1 MRAARLALAGLVALG
16 GCAGLTTRSSVET
29 GLPLDEA
36 SPSSA
41 AEFVAPQPPAGARLA
56 DVLSV
61 QDGDSIRV
69 ELDGREE
76 RVRLI
81 GINTP
86 EQGEC
91 FGDEARTLLADL
103 VAGQQVSV
111 STDVDAYD
119 QYGRILGYVWID
131 DLFVNAELVLEGAA
145 LSRDYE
151 PNTTLQSFL
160 DDAERIAQEAGSG
173 MWSATACGSTEQFD
187 ITITAINADAAGRD
201 NENRNGEWITITSS
215 SSTEIDL
222 TGWTIKDESS
232 VHRYTF
238 ADGVHLAPGASL
250 VLFTGCG
257 EDQPPEYYWCDDTP
271 VWDNSGD
278 TGFLLDPN
286 GTIVSQYGYEG

>member
-1 MRAARLALAGLVALG
+1 MRAARLALVGLVVLA
-16 GCAGLTTRSSVET
+16 GCAGSATRSSVEASVT
-29 GLPLDEA
+29 LDED

-41 AEFVAPQPPAGARLA
+41 PEFATPQPPPDARSA
-56 DVLSV
+56 QVVFV

-69 ELDGREE
+69 EIDGQEE

-91 FGDEARTLLADL
+91 FGDEARALMTEL
-103 VAGQQVSV
+103 VAGQQVLV

-131 DLFVNAELVLEGAA
+131 DLFVNAELVLQGAA
-145 LSRDYE
+145 LARAYE

-160 DDAERIAQEAGSG
+160 DDAERIAQDAGSG

-187 ITITAINADAAGRD
+187 VTITAINADATGRD

-222 TGWTIKDESS
+222 TGWTVKDESS

-238 ADGVHLAPGASL
+238 ADGVRLAPGASL

-257 EDQPPEYYWCDDTP
+257 QDQPSEFYWCDDTP

-286 GTIVSQYGYEG
+286 GTIVSQYGY

>member
-1 MRAARLALAGLVALG
+1 MRAARLALVGLVVLG
-16 GCAGLTTRSSVET
+16 GCTGLTRRSPVET
-29 GLPLDEA
+29 SRPTEEA
-36 SPSSA
+36 SPSSSP
-41 AEFVAPQPPAGARLA
+41 EFATPQPPDDARSA
-56 DVLSV
+56 QVLFV

-69 ELDGREE
+69 QIDGQEE

-91 FGDEARTLLADL
+91 FGDEARTLLTDL
-103 VAGQQVSV
+103 VASQQVLV

-131 DLFVNAELVLEGAA
+131 DLFVNAELVLQGAA
-145 LSRDYE
+145 LARAYE
-151 PNTTLQSFL
+151 PNTSLQSFL
-160 DDAERIAQEAGSG
+160 DDAERIAQDAESG

-187 ITITAINADAAGRD
+187 ITITAINADATGRD

-215 SSTEIDL
+215 GSTDIDL

-238 ADGVHLAPGASL
+238 GDGVQLAPSASL
-250 VLFTGCG
+250 VVFTGCG
-257 EDQPPEYYWCDDTP
+257 EDQPGEFYWCDDTP

-286 GTIVSQYGYEG
+286 GTIVSQYGY

>member
-1 MRAARLALAGLVALG
+1 MRAARLALVGLVIIG
-16 GCAGLTTRSSVET
+16 GCAE
-29 GLPLDEA
+29 PLDQSATETSPATIRA
-36 SPSSA
+36 SSTSV
-41 AEFVAPQPPAGARLA
+41 EFVAPQPPGNLQTAR
-56 DVLSV
+56 VLFV

-69 ELDGREE
+69 EIDGQQEHI
-76 RVRLI
+76 RLI

-91 FGDEARTLLADL
+91 YDDEARTLLMDL
-103 VAGQQVSV
+103 VANRDVLI

-131 DLFVNAELVLEGAA
+131 DLFVNSELVLRGAA
-145 LSRDYE
+145 LARAYE
-151 PNTTLQSFL
+151 PNTSLQSFL
-160 DDAERIAQEAGSG
+160 DEAERIAQDRGSG
-173 MWSATACGSTEQFD
+173 MWSATACGSTEHFD
-187 ITITAINADAAGRD
+187 IAITAINADATGRD
-201 NENRNGEWITITSS
+201 DENRNGEWITITSS
-215 SSTEIDL
+215 SSADIDL

-238 ADGVHLAPGASL
+238 GDGVRLAPGASL

-257 EDQPPEYYWCDDTP
+257 EDQPPEFYWCDDTP

-286 GTIVSQYGYEG
+286 GTIVSQYGYSR

>member
-1 MRAARLALAGLVALG
+1 MRSARLALVGLVMIG
-16 GCAGLTTRSSVET
+16 GCAGSIDRPATETRPTTTRASTSV
-29 GLPLDEA
+29 
-36 SPSSA
+36 
-41 AEFVAPQPPAGARLA
+41 EFVAPQPPGDVQTGRVLA
-56 DVLSV
+56 V

-69 ELDGREE
+69 EIDGQEE

-81 GINTP
+81 GINAP
-86 EQGEC
+86 EQSEC
-91 FGDEARTLLADL
+91 YGDEARTLLTDL
-103 VAGQQVSV
+103 VANRQVMIS
-111 STDVDAYD
+111 SDVDAYD

-131 DLFVNAELVLEGAA
+131 DLFINSELVLRGAA
-145 LSRDYE
+145 LARAYE

-160 DDAERIAQEAGSG
+160 DEAERIAQDHGSG

-187 ITITAINADAAGRD
+187 IAITAINADAAGRD
-201 NENRNGEWITITSS
+201 DENRNGEWITITSS
-215 SSTEIDL
+215 SSTDIDL

-238 ADGVHLAPGASL
+238 GDGVRLAPGASL

-257 EDQPPEYYWCDDTP
+257 VDQPPDFYWCDDTP

-286 GTIVSQYGYEG
+286 GTIVSQYGY